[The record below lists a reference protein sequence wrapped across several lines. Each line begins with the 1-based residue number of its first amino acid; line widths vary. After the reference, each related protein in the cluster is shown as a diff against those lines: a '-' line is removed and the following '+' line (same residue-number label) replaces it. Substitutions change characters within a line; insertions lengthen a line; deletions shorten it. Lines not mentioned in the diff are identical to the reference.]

1 VTFTRE
7 LCQKVDAI
15 CEAHDNNESH
25 LLPILQEAQEL
36 SPYHYISEEVASY
49 IASKLDV
56 TLAHVSAVISFFS
69 SLSTKPRGEN
79 VIQICKSTACL
90 VNGYQN
96 IRDSLEE
103 HLGIKVGQ
111 VTEDKMFS
119 LEYTECIGACD
130 VSPAIRINKTVHG
143 NLTHEKVATI
153 LSQIRGQ

>member
-1 VTFTRE
+1 MTFTRE

-15 CEAHDNNESH
+15 CEAHENSESH

-49 IASKLDV
+49 IASKLGV

-69 SLSTKPRGEN
+69 SLSTKPRGKH

-96 IRDSLEE
+96 IRDTLEAE
-103 HLGIKVGQ
+103 LGIKVGQ
-111 VTEDKMFS
+111 VTSDQVFS

-130 VSPAIRINKTVHG
+130 VSPAMRINKEVHG
-143 NLTHEKVATI
+143 NLTKEKVTHI
-153 LSQIRGQ
+153 ISELRGV